1 MPVRRPSLILALSV
15 LPALGLLS
23 GCGQDAQQGPPP
35 PSAESQAAIKDD
47 GGAPRESLGRA
58 IDGLFG
64 DEDVGRTDALVVM
77 KRGSVIAERYGAG
90 IKPETR
96 LHGWGMGQCVT
107 ALMIGQLVSD
117 GRLRLNESAPI
128 PAWQRPG
135 DPRGEITLKQLL
147 QMRSGLR
154 HSESGPPA
162 ANGNPEAG
170 LARQSDRM
178 RMLYLDGRDDMAAYA
193 EAQPLEAPA
202 GARFVNSAATPVI
215 LSDLAARVLSPDRN
229 PDRRRRAVGD
239 YLRNR
244 VLLPLGMDSGMAG
257 FDRAG
262 TMIGSAM
269 IHADARDWAKLGE
282 FLRHTGSIQGAQIL
296 PRRWVQFMLEPSPRN
311 PGYGAGVWL
320 NRGRGKNGG
329 GDEAVLF
336 PGMAPANVFACVGEH
351 GQYVIGSPDQL
362 LTIVRLGESDPQQER
377 LLHDRLGKLMAMFPG
392 GI

>member
-1 MPVRRPSLILALSV
+1 MPVRRPPLILALSV
-15 LPALGLLS
+15 LPALALS
-23 GCGQDAQQGPPP
+23 VLAGCGQDAQQGPPP

-47 GGAPRESLGRA
+47 GGAPRAAFGRA
-58 IDGLFG
+58 IDGLF
-64 DEDVGRTDALVVM
+64 DEDLGRTQALVVM

-90 IKPETR
+90 VKPDTR
-96 LHGWGMGQCVT
+96 LDGLGMGQCVT
-107 ALMIGQLVSD
+107 ALMVGQLVSD
-117 GRLRLNESAPI
+117 GRLRLAESAPI

-154 HSESGPPA
+154 HSETAASATGGP
-162 ANGNPEAG
+162 
-170 LARQSDRM
+170 ARQSDRM

-202 GARFVNSAATPVI
+202 GARFVDSAATSVI
-215 LSDLAARVLSPDRN
+215 LSDLAARVLSSDRN
-229 PDRRRRAVGD
+229 PDRRRKAVND

-244 VLLPLGMDSGMAG
+244 VFAPIGMDSATAG

-262 TMIGSAM
+262 TMVGSAM
-269 IHADARDWAKLGE
+269 VHASARDWAKLGE

-296 PRRWVQFMLEPSPRN
+296 PRRWVQFMLESSPRN

-320 NRGRGKNGG
+320 NKAKAKAGAGG
-329 GDEAVLF
+329 EEVLF
-336 PGMAPANVFACVGEH
+336 PGMAPGNVFACVGEY

-377 LLHDRLGKLMAMFPG
+377 LVHDRLGKLLAMFPG

>member
-1 MPVRRPSLILALSV
+1 MPVRRPPLILAVSLVPV
-15 LPALGLLS
+15 LALGMLG
-23 GCGQDAQQGPPP
+23 GCGQGAQEGPPP
-35 PSAESQAAIKDD
+35 PSAESQAAIKED
-47 GGAPRESLGRA
+47 GGAPRAALGRA
-58 IDGLFG
+58 IDGLFAK
-64 DEDVGRTDALVVM
+64 DVGRTQALVVM
-77 KRGSVIAERYGAG
+77 KRGSVIAERYGEG
-90 IKPETR
+90 VKPGTP

-117 GRLRLNESAPI
+117 GRLRLAESAPV

-154 HSESGPPA
+154 HSETAPSV
-162 ANGNPEAG
+162 AG
-170 LARQSDRM
+170 SLARQSDRL

-202 GARFVNSAATPVI
+202 GARFVNSAATSVI
-215 LSDLAARVLSPDRN
+215 LSDLAARVLAPDRHS
-229 PDRRRRAVGD
+229 DRRRKAVGD

-244 VLLPLGMDSGMAG
+244 VFAPVGMQSAVAG
-257 FDRAG
+257 YDRAG
-262 TMIGSAM
+262 TMVGGAM
-269 IHADARDWAKLGE
+269 IHASARDWAKLGE
-282 FLRHTGSIQGAQIL
+282 FLRHSGSIKGAQIL

-320 NRGRGKNGG
+320 NRAKAKSGPSG
-329 GDEAVLF
+329 EEVLF
-336 PGMAPANVFACVGEH
+336 PGMAPANVFACLGEY

-362 LTIVRLGESDPQQER
+362 LTVVRLGESDPEQER
-377 LLHDRLGKLMAMFPG
+377 LVHDRLGKLLAMFPG